1 MSAESRARERLTGL
15 QKERKWIDVIKHRL
29 GIKQK
34 PREGMMREVEGVEGE
49 EFKGKVE
56 VEEEGEVAVEGK
68 DEAEV
73 SAGVEGEAEVA
84 GLEEK
89 RGL

>member
-1 MSAESRARERLTGL
+1 
-15 QKERKWIDVIKHRL
+15 
-29 GIKQK
+29 
-34 PREGMMREVEGVEGE
+34 MREVEGVEGE

>member
-1 MSAESRARERLTGL
+1 
-15 QKERKWIDVIKHRL
+15 
-29 GIKQK
+29 
-34 PREGMMREVEGVEGE
+34 MMREVEGIEGE

-56 VEEEGEVAVEGK
+56 VEEEGEVAAVEGK